1 MNERAVESGA
11 APTRKVIVRLNPDPD
26 FGAEISVRLSP
37 DPAVSARQ
45 HELLT
50 MLAELARAR
59 GHVRTAEWRVPHP
72 VKTHYCVKV
81 LRQIERQCLAELE
94 ELFGA
99 SVEIDP
105 PTTGRPPTQAAAA
118 TEDTMGTT
126 QYERINAS
134 DNEPGRLRRAANK
147 TWQFVKNP
155 KVWGVGA
162 AIAGIGVV
170 YLIVRAVA
178 GGDETAVVAQPGATD
193 GPIGGGDTATSTT
206 VDPAVNG

>member
-1 MNERAVESGA
+1 MNDRATAEEVVESEA
-11 APTRKVIVRLNPDPD
+11 HEIRIRLKLRPED
-26 FGAEISVRLSP
+26 AELY
-37 DPAVSARQ
+37 DTM
-45 HELLT
+45 LT

-59 GHVRTAEWRVPHP
+59 RYVERCQWRVPHP
-72 VKTHYCVKV
+72 VKTRYCVKA
-81 LRQIERQCLAELE
+81 LRQVERQIAAEFERLYD
-94 ELFGA
+94 GP
-99 SVEIDP
+99 VEVDP
-105 PTTGRPPTQAAAA
+105 PPTEPPA
-118 TEDTMGTT
+118 TEPALKKEEENGTMGQT
-126 QYERINAS
+126 QEQININGS
-134 DNEPGRLRRAANK
+134 EEPGRLRRAANK

-178 GGDETAVVAQPGATD
+178 GGDETAVVAQPSGQPN